1 MDFEHSEPLVE
12 VRSDGRRLSGPA
24 LLWGETSATHRER
37 FLPGSISLDSNIKW
51 LDLDH
56 DERLVLASTD
66 SRLAFKTDSKGLHL
80 EADLSPRLPLLNEAI
95 ASVESGKRTGL
106 SIEFRAV
113 EEHQESGLRVVEKAV
128 LAGVGLVR
136 HPSYESSSVELR
148 RKGWL
153 RSSIPFGKKLY
164 CECQKGADCEDVI
177 FEEGSFAEYTAPN
190 KETAGEVLAIAGG
203 FDSAFASLRRGSLKL
218 YDDPDGL
225 RIVIDKKALDTT
237 TGTRIA
243 ELVESVPVAA
253 RPIIDEGLSK
263 ATLRTLDGV
272 KTNVYSKVSL
282 RAILFKPLA
291 GPRADSWPEVELDKA
306 PEKRVIAPLR
316 PAGRRRIWL

>member
-1 MDFEHSEPLVE
+1 MADDFEYGAPLE
-12 VRSDGRRLSGPA
+12 CRSDGRRLSGPA

-95 ASVESGKRTGL
+95 SSVKNGKRTGL

-113 EEHQESGLRVVEKAV
+113 EERQENGVRIIEKAL

-136 HPSYESSSVELR
+136 DPSYESSRVEAR
-148 RKGWL
+148 AKGGL
-153 RSSIPFGKKLY
+153 RSSISYGKRKY
-164 CECQKGADCEDVI
+164 CECQKGSCEDAL
-177 FEEGSFAEYTAPN
+177 FEEGAFSTYTKGN
-190 KETAGEVLAIAGG
+190 SHGEVLAVMGSY
-203 FDSAFASLRRGSLKL
+203 DTAFASTKRGTLKFE
-218 YDDPDGL
+218 DGEDGL
-225 RIVIDKKALDTT
+225 EILIAKEALESPNGKRLT
-237 TGTRIA
+237 
-243 ELVESVPVAA
+243 ELLQSVDVKA
-253 RPIIDEGLSK
+253 RPLIDQERSTAILK
-263 ATLRTLDGV
+263 DVDGV
-272 KTNVYSKVSL
+272 ATTIYST
-282 RAILFKPLA
+282 AILRGILYRPVT
-291 GPRADSWPEVELDKA
+291 GDRSSDWPTVTLDKA
-306 PEKRVIAPLR
+306 PEKRVK

>member
-1 MDFEHSEPLVE
+1 MAD
-12 VRSDGRRLSGPA
+12 RRLI
-24 LLWGETSATHRER
+24 L
-37 FLPGSISLDSNIKW
+37 FN
-51 LDLDH
+51 LDH
-56 DERLVLASTD
+56 DPEHALAWTGDRL
-66 SRLAFKTDSKGLHL
+66 RLAVDREGVQLA
-80 EADLSPRLPLLNEAI
+80 ADLSPELPLLNRALE
-95 ASVESGKRTGL
+95 SVKSGERSGL
-106 SIEFRAV
+106 SIEFKALQER
-113 EEHQESGLRVVEKAV
+113 QESGLRVIEKAL

-136 HPSYESSSVELR
+136 DPSYESSRVEARAKGELR
-148 RKGWL
+148 SR
-153 RSSIPFGKKLY
+153 IPFGKKLY

-177 FEEGSFAEYTAPN
+177 FEEGSFAEYTVPN

-203 FDSAFASLRRGSLKL
+203 FDTAFASLRRGSLKL

-225 RIVIDKKALDTT
+225 RILIDKKALDTT

-282 RAILFKPLA
+282 RAIIFKPLA

-306 PEKRVIAPLR
+306 PEKRVIQPPA